1 MGIGM
6 IVISCLGSERRVCGI
21 LAGWSGPCK
30 GVGSGMPLFQMTGWS
45 GEQSPEGVERYV
57 AAHTVTKVSALW
69 EELQRW
75 QVFAIVDGIAVEE
88 L

>member
-1 MGIGM
+1 
-6 IVISCLGSERRVCGI
+6 
-21 LAGWSGPCK
+21 
-30 GVGSGMPLFQMTGWS
+30 MPLFQMTGWS
-45 GEQSPEGVERYV
+45 GEQSPEGVVRYV

-69 EELQRW
+69 EDLQRW